1 MVAPQEL
8 LATTMGQLG
17 SWMSTTS
24 IGSLLWSS
32 VRSSFW
38 LVCRPPRKRQAQLGQ
53 RTGQCV
59 CGGVCV
65 GACVRVGV

>member
-1 MVAPQEL
+1 MVAPQKL
-8 LATTMGQLG
+8 LATTMGQPG

-38 LVCRPPRKRQAQLGQ
+38 LVCRRPSQRQAQHGQ
-53 RTGQCV
+53 RKGTCV
-59 CGGVCV
+59 
-65 GACVRVGV
+65 